1 MVSSVIFRCQ
11 LVNFSLEQNDADAL
25 FWFSFPDKE
34 AFDFTPPPSA
44 KPSGLKIK
52 DEYYNAQYNNY
63 PRSPAIFKDLSLDL
77 DNQVHNDVGMESTD
91 MYLYPSTA
99 HDLLN
104 NYSNNVKNANGKSFA
119 SNLSVYSNN
128 NNTIKISNST
138 GTSPQEDR
146 YSCISSPAEEFS
158 VPENFDYTQNTKPRL
173 NLMLERFK
181 FPVKQEGMS
190 TLNTPDV
197 IDEVVQ
203 MGSDFNILDL
213 VNEVS

>member
-1 MVSSVIFRCQ
+1 
-11 LVNFSLEQNDADAL
+11 
-25 FWFSFPDKE
+25 
-34 AFDFTPPPSA
+34 
-44 KPSGLKIK
+44 
-52 DEYYNAQYNNY
+52 
-63 PRSPAIFKDLSLDL
+63 
-77 DNQVHNDVGMESTD
+77 
-91 MYLYPSTA
+91 MYLYQSTA

-104 NYSNNVKNANGKSFA
+104 NYSNNVEKANGKSFA

-128 NNTIKISNST
+128 NTIKMSNST
-138 GTSPQEDR
+138 GTSPQDDR

-158 VPENFDYTQNTKPRL
+158 VPENFDYTQDTKPRL

-213 VNEVS
+213 VNEVSSLKLQLFTNPLRLVLFYVVLHIQNDSKLVSSNTNANATCLSYYNHGGWILFLTSHK

>member
-1 MVSSVIFRCQ
+1 MLTHI
-11 LVNFSLEQNDADAL
+11 
-25 FWFSFPDKE
+25 FSFSFSDKE

-52 DEYYNAQYNNY
+52 DEYNNAQYNY
-63 PRSPAIFKDLSLDL
+63 PRGQAIFTDLSLAL

-91 MYLYPSTA
+91 MYLYQSTA

-104 NYSNNVKNANGKSFA
+104 NYSNNVENANGKTFA

-128 NNTIKISNST
+128 NTVKMSNST
-138 GTSPQEDR
+138 GTSPQDDR

-158 VPENFDYTQNTKPRL
+158 VPENVEYTQDTKPRL

-203 MGSDFNILDL
+203 MGNDFNILDL
-213 VNEVS
+213 VNEVSSVV